1 MDTQNPIPGQT
12 TSSSNDQT
20 WREQWR
26 AERRA
31 LREQWRAERRAWRAE
46 RWQGRRWY
54 PASVFVGVFLILLGG
69 AFFLQNVGLPLLVNW
84 WALFILMPAFGA
96 FVAAWN
102 EYLEDGKLTRRVIG
116 ALTIGILLTIVAL
129 IFLLNLAIGVFWP
142 VLLIAGGLALM
153 GIDLFSK

>member
-1 MDTQNPIPGQT
+1 
-12 TSSSNDQT
+12 
-20 WREQWR
+20 
-26 AERRA
+26 
-31 LREQWRAERRAWRAE
+31 
-46 RWQGRRWY
+46 
-54 PASVFVGVFLILLGG
+54 VFVGVFLILLGG